1 MEVYVDVRSTQTLE
15 IIIIIGV
22 IPESHS
28 NSTITI
34 KEKACID
41 QMIALPGPS
50 ARKQMLSSETVGGGH
65 NPTAESRPD
74 FHPLRRPRLHRQH
87 LGHAGHVLSPR
98 PRRGPGTA
106 APRSARR
113 QSQGPVHRLAGRPGD
128 GGAGFGRR
136 CHAVTA
142 AGEGEGGRGMVRER
156 ETERETEARDE
167 RERGGGR
174 GLRGEGRE
182 ERM

>member
-50 ARKQMLSSETVGGGH
+50 ARKRMLSSETVSGGH
-65 NPTAESRPD
+65 NPTAD